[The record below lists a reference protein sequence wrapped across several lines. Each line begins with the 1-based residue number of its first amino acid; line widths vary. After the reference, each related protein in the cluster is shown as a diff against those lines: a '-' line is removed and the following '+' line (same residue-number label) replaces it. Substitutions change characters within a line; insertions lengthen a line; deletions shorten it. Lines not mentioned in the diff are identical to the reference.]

1 MITPELE
8 ANLAAFIH
16 DQIGP
21 EFELAGLHDSDGHAG
36 LTFLFETRRRGETA
50 IAAEYVLK
58 IPPPGV
64 ARRGNTDV
72 YRQAPLLRAMHA
84 AGLPV
89 PAVPYAG
96 ENEHWFGVPFIVMER
111 LPGRVFFIW
120 DPHHSFV
127 RNPETAEPL
136 WRQCVEALVK
146 FHQFDWRA
154 PLADWESPEP
164 LREQVSR
171 WQRIYL
177 HAQEPQWIEQARE
190 VEQLLLATVPAGT
203 PVGVFHGDYQPG
215 NMLYEQ
221 GQLTGVID
229 WELAGIGAQLLDVGW
244 LMMVAD
250 PANWVPEWHSV
261 HPLPP
266 AEIQAIYEA
275 GMGQHYPDMAWYQAY
290 AGYRLG
296 SIGCLNV
303 KLHRKGQRPDPIW
316 ESMSLCLS
324 RMFERARVLLDAYQQ
339 PSR

>member
-1 MITPELE
+1 MITAELK
-8 ANLAAFIH
+8 ANLESFIH
-16 DQIGP
+16 DQMGP

-50 IAAEYVLK
+50 IAGEYVLK

-72 YRQAPLLRAMHA
+72 YRQAPLLRALHA

-89 PAVPYAG
+89 PRVPYAG

-120 DPHHSFV
+120 DPHHSFA
-127 RNPETAEPL
+127 RQPATAEPL

-146 FHQFDWRA
+146 FHQFDWRQG
-154 PLADWESPEP
+154 LADWEAPES
-164 LREQVSR
+164 LAAQVGR
-171 WQRIYL
+171 WRKIYL
-177 HAQEPQWIEQARE
+177 HAQEPQWIEEAEE
-190 VEQLLLATVPAGT
+190 VERLLLAAVPSGL

-215 NMLYEQ
+215 NMLYDE
-221 GQLTGVID
+221 GRLTGVID

-244 LMMVAD
+244 LMMAAD
-250 PANWVPEWHSV
+250 PHNWVPQWQPV

-266 AEIQAIYEA
+266 AEIQRIYET
-275 GMGQHYPDMAWYQAY
+275 GMGQTYPDIAWYQAY
-290 AGYRLG
+290 AGYRLA

-303 KLHRKGQRPDPIW
+303 KLHRKGQRHDPIW
-316 ESMSLCLS
+316 ESMSWCLS
-324 RMFERARVLLDAYQQ
+324 RMFGRARDLLKG
-339 PSR
+339 